1 MVVGVAGEKTRTVTL
16 LAARNRKLGV
26 NLARTRMR
34 PFLQS
39 PSRAGRPVTRP
50 RWLTSTSANW
60 TSSLPF
66 PPTSQAKP
74 SRQVGTE
81 AMPLNLRMTFL
92 PTWSQ
97 ILKEAKI
104 CLIFWK
110 KKPKASLRPN
120 QVTPI
125 VKLDKQSNCNHKSNA
140 TSPLFLFPKLGGRG
154 VFLKSKT

>member
-1 MVVGVAGEKTRTVTL
+1 MVMVVGVAGEKTRTIIL
-16 LAARNRKLGV
+16 LARNRKL
-26 NLARTRMR
+26 R

-74 SRQVGTE
+74 SRQIGTE
-81 AMPLNLRMTFL
+81 ALPLNLRMTFL
-92 PTWSQ
+92 LTWSQ
-97 ILKEAKI
+97 ILKKAKI

-110 KKPKASLRPN
+110 KKPKARLRPN
-120 QVTPI
+120 QVTPS
-125 VKLDKQSNCNHKSNA
+125 VKLD
-140 TSPLFLFPKLGGRG
+140 
-154 VFLKSKT
+154 